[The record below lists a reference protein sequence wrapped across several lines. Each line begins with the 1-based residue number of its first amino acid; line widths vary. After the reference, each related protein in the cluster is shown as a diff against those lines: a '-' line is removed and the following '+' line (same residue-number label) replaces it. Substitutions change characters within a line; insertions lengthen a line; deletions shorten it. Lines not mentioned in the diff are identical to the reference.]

1 MRQLEERAVAEAA
14 RDGVPWRE
22 PRFRSLAK
30 SVSYRIF
37 ASMGTAGIVYI
48 LSGNL
53 TLSLG
58 AGALDTVVKLL
69 LYFIHERIW
78 ASIPLWRGRAEP

>member
-1 MRQLEERAVAEAA
+1 MQHVAE
-14 RDGVPWRE
+14 RTPVEEIPGGTPGWRE
-22 PRFRSLAK
+22 PGYRSLAK

-37 ASMGTAGIVYI
+37 ASVGTAGIVYV
-48 LSGNL
+48 LSGDV

-58 AGALDTVVKLL
+58 AGALDTVVKLA

-78 ASIPLWRGRAEP
+78 SRIPLGR